1 MNQFSDQL
9 MYNILLYLRQFY
21 VNDARR
27 YVTVND
33 IFTFLYNGFLRLNI
47 VLNQNQFISSLDY
60 LKSLGFVELDPPFHY
75 RLTAQGNRFVESP
88 PQNYAALSLAA
99 QEQSN
104 RIAQDSNRIAQD
116 SNRVAEKA
124 NEIAE
129 RANKFARGSL
139 AVAIVSAIISII
151 ALAK

>member
-47 VLNQNQFISSLDY
+47 VLNQNQFISSLAGCRRERFSGEK
-60 LKSLGFVELDPPFHY
+60 LQFRLPRVQKLRGFRWFSC
-75 RLTAQGNRFVESP
+75 RFWCV
-88 PQNYAALSLAA
+88 
-99 QEQSN
+99 
-104 RIAQDSNRIAQD
+104 
-116 SNRVAEKA
+116 
-124 NEIAE
+124 
-129 RANKFARGSL
+129 
-139 AVAIVSAIISII
+139 
-151 ALAK
+151 